1 MHGEPVTLAHG
12 HPSEGLVTLWVE
24 PPGTCREKMGKRPRK
39 GEGGEK
45 ERSGFWFLGLS
56 LS

>member
-39 GEGGEK
+39 GGVQ
-45 ERSGFWFLGLS
+45 
-56 LS
+56 